1 MLTRRETCTCHCK
14 RREFQRHPRPS
25 DGPPLPRRAD
35 NTLQLHRSA
44 ITLLAVLEVHSLDVL
59 EHGEH
64 VSTLAPRPRNNALA
78 AAAHARPTRGLHT
91 RASALLSTPLSPAA
105 TFPVV
110 RAAGQDS
117 GLACE
122 ISMQIAPDADFKLK
136 IAPRVTGGR
145 TGTV

>member
-64 VSTLAPRPRNNALA
+64 VSTLDSAAEQRARSRSARATNEKPGHTCQRAPQHAAESRCQFSRCESSPPR
-78 AAAHARPTRGLHT
+78 G
-91 RASALLSTPLSPAA
+91 
-105 TFPVV
+105 
-110 RAAGQDS
+110 G
-117 GLACE
+117 GG
-122 ISMQIAPDADFKLK
+122 
-136 IAPRVTGGR
+136 VTHQA
-145 TGTV
+145 